1 MLVLLSLFVLAV
13 EGVTVQAQSLNAGVL
28 ECTFKGDKAKK
39 ISVRKLMKFRRKAM
53 YFNPLSYVG
62 AGLMFAYQNSI
73 SEQMQTNC
81 MYEIS
86 CSEYTKRSIQ
96 ESGIVAGVLK
106 GFYQLSECHPAA
118 LYEHPRSFINGGK
131 IINRIEGAKK

>member
-1 MLVLLSLFVLAV
+1 MLAQNLNEAVLD
-13 EGVTVQAQSLNAGVL
+13 Q
-28 ECTFKGDKAKK
+28 TFKAEKTEKGK
-39 ISVRKLMKFRRKAM
+39 VRKLMKFKRKGM

-62 AGLMFAYQNSI
+62 AGLMFTYQNMI

-86 CSEYTKRSIQ
+86 CSEYTKLSIQ
-96 ESGIVAGVLK
+96 ESGLVAGVLK

-118 LYEHPRSFINGGK
+118 LYEHPRSFISGGK
-131 IINRIEGAKK
+131 IINHIEGAKK